1 MPSEQDVAVGQKPA
15 VRRAWRIT
23 PKPLPLS
30 EPADEVADEATDTDT
45 ATDETA
51 DDGASEQAA
60 EGGAPSTAAPSSVPP
75 ANGVSWTRWI
85 TAAVAVVAVLALTG
99 FALIQWIGAGQARDA
114 QARLE
119 ADRTL
124 RLEVSEAAHNFAQAL
139 LTYDYQD
146 LPSARAKLRDLATG
160 DFQTLYDQEFG
171 GAMEQVIIKLKA
183 VSQATSR
190 EVYLADVSETTAR
203 AIVVVDSQVKS
214 EQAMRVVSDSH
225 LKLLMIK
232 EPDGWKVQEVT
243 VLGAAKEQETPLG
256 DPQKTTPSPEP
267 SKKD

>member
-23 PKPLPLS
+23 PKPVPVI
-30 EPADEVADEATDTDT
+30 ETDEA
-45 ATDETA
+45 
-51 DDGASEQAA
+51 G
-60 EGGAPSTAAPSSVPP
+60 STPEPDPEPVAAPDPEP
-75 ANGVSWTRWI
+75 EAGAARADVSWARWI
-85 TAAVAVVAVLALTG
+85 TAAVAVVAVLALAG
-99 FALIQWIGAGQARDA
+99 FALVQWIGAGQARDV

-124 RLEVSEAAHNFAQAL
+124 RLEISEAAHTFAQAL